1 MPLFREES
9 DFADSITEAARRLRL
24 TRAFVEKDYW
34 VTQVLR
40 TLHLLFPGGFLVKG
54 GTSLSKG
61 YGIIDRFSEDVDILV
76 VRYADHSAASAE
88 TRLLG
93 MTAGVAGA
101 LGLAWETAR
110 DPGRGGE
117 ASRGDVLRYPVTG
130 RDPGLD
136 TGIRTDGVL
145 LETGFSGGPS
155 LRRCAP

>member
-1 MPLFREES
+1 M
-9 DFADSITEAARRLRL
+9 
-24 TRAFVEKDYW
+24 
-34 VTQVLR
+34 TQVLR

-76 VRYADHSAASAE
+76 VRYADHSATSAE

-101 LGLAWETAR
+101 LGLPGETAR

-117 ASRGDVLRYPVTG
+117 ASRGDILRYPVTG

-136 TGIRTDGVL
+136 TGIRTDGVCSRPGSL
-145 LETGFSGGPS
+145 AAPS
-155 LRRCAP
+155 LPRCAR